1 MKKSRLR
8 LASASA
14 VAMAAYMSAAVPS
27 RAASPPALDR
37 ASSAQLQALLAV
49 PLHQRAVVFANRQ
62 PPRAPS
68 NTFDRMFMWNEVA
81 LDTTAIDHTP
91 VQPGELRVFGEQF
104 GPARASRAMA
114 IANIAMFEAE
124 NAVTQR
130 YESLAGVSPVTGD
143 VSIDYAMAQAM
154 HDALV
159 YLYPSQSERLD
170 AILAVDVSRI
180 PGDPAA
186 LQAGQALGKAA
197 AQAVIALRNKDG
209 AQVPDPVVGGPFT
222 PIGGV
227 GHWSVDPVSQLNIY
241 LGAYWGSVTPF
252 TLATGSQFRPSPPP
266 ALTDPLY
273 TKAFKQVE
281 RLGGDPRNATPTG
294 RTKAETTE
302 GIFWSYDGTPALCA
316 PPRLYNQV
324 ARTIALQQGMSSV
337 PEAGRMLALINTAMA
352 DAAIAAW
359 DAKWYYQYWRPV
371 TAIRSADQGGN
382 TKVSPDPTWYPL
394 GAQATNTR
402 GPNFT
407 PPFPAYV
414 SGHATIGGAL
424 FEILRHYYPDA
435 TPFTFVSDEFNGV
448 NTNDLGQI
456 RPLRPMTYQTF
467 TDAEYANAES
477 RVYLGVHW
485 QFDADQGILLGHKVG
500 DWTWDHAFRPVK
512 H

>member
-1 MKKSRLR
+1 MKSPLV
-8 LASASA
+8 ASASA
-14 VAMAAYMSAAVPS
+14 LTLAACLTLSVPS
-27 RAASPPALDR
+27 LAAPPALES
-37 ASSAQLQALLAV
+37 ASSAQLQKLLAV
-49 PLHQRAVVFANRQ
+49 PLHQRAVLYANHQ
-62 PPRAPS
+62 PPRVPS
-68 NTFDRMFMWNEVA
+68 NTFDRLFMWNEVA

-91 VQPGELRVFGEQF
+91 LQPGELRIFGEQF
-104 GPARASRAMA
+104 GPTRASRAMA

-130 YESLAGVSPVTGD
+130 YTSLAGVAPVTGD
-143 VSIDYAMAQAM
+143 VSIDYAIAQSM

-170 AILAVDVSRI
+170 AILAVDVASI
-180 PGDPAA
+180 PGDAA
-186 LQAGQALGKAA
+186 GLAAGQALGKAA
-197 AQAVIALRNKDG
+197 AAAVVASRQNDG

-227 GHWSVDPVSQLNIY
+227 GHWSIDPVSQLKIY

-252 TLATGSQFRPSPPP
+252 TLSYGAQFRPPPP
-266 ALTDPLY
+266 PVLIDPLY
-273 TKAFKQVE
+273 TEAFKQE
-281 RLGGDPRNATPTG
+281 KKLGGDPKNATPTA
-294 RTKAETTE
+294 RTKAETVE
-302 GIFWSYDGTPALCA
+302 GIFWSYHGTPALCA

-337 PEAGRMLALINTAMA
+337 PEAGRMLALVNTAMA

-359 DAKWYYQYWRPV
+359 DSKWYYQYWRPV
-371 TAIRSADQGGN
+371 TAIRSPDQGGN
-382 TKVSPDPTWYPL
+382 TKVKPDPTWYPL

-435 TPFTFVSDEFNGV
+435 TAFTFVSDEWNGV
-448 NTNDLGQI
+448 NTNDLGRV
-456 RPLRPMTYQTF
+456 RPLMPMTYQTF

-477 RVYLGVHW
+477 RIYLGVHW
-485 QFDADQGILLGHKVG
+485 QFDADQGIALGHKVG
-500 DWTWDHAFRPVK
+500 DWTWDHAFRPAK